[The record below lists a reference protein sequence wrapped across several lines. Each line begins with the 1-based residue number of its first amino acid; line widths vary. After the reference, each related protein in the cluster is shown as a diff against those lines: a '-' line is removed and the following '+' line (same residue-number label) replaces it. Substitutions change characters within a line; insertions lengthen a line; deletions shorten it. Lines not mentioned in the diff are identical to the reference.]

1 MTFWRARLF
10 TVLLRRYNILIALLL
25 LTCGLPRPA
34 FSEWYVAGYGG
45 ASFPFTL
52 NSVQMNQL
60 GERTDTQFF
69 SGGQAVPRTGTYTQQ
84 LHSSDLSL
92 KHSALFGGRAGYF
105 FADQGF
111 SWLGAEFEV
120 FTTTPTIK
128 HQTVNTRHDITFNP
142 FTVEPPNGIP
152 PCILGQTCQIQQS
165 IPGTVN
171 VPESSMRLITFAFNV
186 VARYPGKVFQPY
198 AGVGGGAFYFSS
210 SGGIRGHQVV
220 PGLNA
225 FGGLK
230 VSVFDDVGLFIE
242 GKFNRATITNF
253 DSTFGLS
260 GEYSSFNVL
269 AGIAYH
275 F

>member
-1 MTFWRARLF
+1 MFSFLPYPYAVCAGLLA
-10 TVLLRRYNILIALLL
+10 VLIM
-25 LTCGLPRPA
+25 PQPA
-34 FSEWYVAGYGG
+34 TSEWYVAGYGG
-45 ASFPFTL
+45 ANFPFTL
-52 NSVQMNQL
+52 NSIQMNQL
-60 GERTDTQFF
+60 GERIDTQFF
-69 SGGQAVPRTGTYTQQ
+69 SGGQGIPRTGTYSQQ
-84 LHSSDLSL
+84 LHASDLSL
-92 KHSALFGGRAGYF
+92 KQSPMFGGRVGYY

-111 SWLGAEFEV
+111 SWLGTEFEV

-128 HQTVNTRHDITFNP
+128 HQTVSSLHNITFNP
-142 FTVEPPNGIP
+142 FAPEAPGLCV
-152 PCILGQTCQIQQS
+152 LGQTCQIQRS
-165 IPGTVN
+165 LPGHLDI
-171 VPESSMRLITFAFNV
+171 PESSMRLITFAFNV
-186 VARYPGKVFQPY
+186 VVRYPGKMFQPY

-230 VSVFDDVGLFIE
+230 VFVFDDVGLFIE

-260 GEYSSFNVL
+260 GEYSAFNVL
-269 AGIAYH
+269 AGLSYH

>member
-1 MTFWRARLF
+1 MTSRYARMFSGLLYPYALCVGLLA
-10 TVLLRRYNILIALLL
+10 VLI
-25 LTCGLPRPA
+25 TPQPA

-45 ASFPFTL
+45 ASFPLSL

-60 GERTDTQFF
+60 GERIDTQLF
-69 SGGQAVPRTGTYTQQ
+69 SGGQGIPRTGTYTQT
-84 LHSSDLSL
+84 LHASDLSQ
-92 KHSALFGGRAGYF
+92 KQSPLFGGRVGYF

-111 SWLGAEFEV
+111 SWLGAEVEV

-128 HQTVNTRHDITFNP
+128 NQTVQTVHNITFNP
-142 FTVEPPNGIP
+142 FSPEAPGLCT
-152 PCILGQTCQIQQS
+152 LGQTCQIQRS
-165 IPGTVN
+165 LSGTADI
-171 VPESSMRLITFAFNV
+171 PESSMRLITFAFNV

-230 VSVFDDVGLFIE
+230 VIVFDQIGLFIE
-242 GKFNRATITNF
+242 GKFNRATITNL

-260 GEYSSFNVL
+260 GEYSAFNVL
-269 AGIAYH
+269 VGLSYH